1 MIKVVSGFFAGL
13 SILLSSGLAQTSVNT
28 VANTTAGQGYDP
40 HKLFAP
46 SFYPQTPNSYRTA
59 TGEPGPSY
67 WQNRA
72 DYQIS
77 AELDDTKNEV
87 SGSVTITYKNNS
99 PLTVPYIW
107 LQLDQNLFNPSSR
120 GFAKLNPLSRSRYGD
135 PKNPFNDGGYRIK
148 SVKVAG
154 TNGNADTIMT
164 DTRMQIKLA
173 KPMKPGGDVVK
184 LTIEYSYIVPKY
196 GADRTGI
203 HSTPQGD
210 IYAIAQWY
218 PRVCVFDDVRG
229 WNTDPY
235 LGAGEFYL
243 EYGDFDVNI
252 TTPSSHIV
260 VASGELLN
268 PAEVLTAEQVT
279 RFNKAKQSDAT
290 VVIRSEQEVGQAGS
304 RPNKAKITWKFRIQN
319 ARDFSWASSKSF
331 IYDAAKINLPDG
343 KTALA
348 QSVYPPGSAG
358 NGAWG
363 RSTEYT
369 KASIENYSKRWFV
382 FPYPAAT
389 NVACNIGGMEYPGI
403 VFCHANAKG
412 ASLWG
417 VTDHEF
423 GHTWYPM
430 IVGTNE
436 RRFGWM
442 DEGFNTF
449 INTIASQDFNKGEY
463 AEGKINGS
471 AYAKSLFNPQTEG
484 IFYTPDG
491 MKERNIGIA
500 LYAKPGYAL
509 SILRNNIVGAKRFDW
524 AFRKYTA
531 DWAFK
536 HPTPWDFFRSMEN
549 SLGEDLAWFWKG
561 MFLENYKLDQA
572 VVKVE
577 SFQGNPASG
586 SLVTV
591 QNLDQMAMPVILEYT
606 TKSGQKGRK
615 TLPVEVWQNNSEI
628 KVLLPTK
635 EEVTSVVID
644 PDAIF
649 PDFEISNNEWKA
661 GN

>member
-13 SILLSSGLAQTSVNT
+13 SILLSSGLAQTNVNT
-28 VANTTAGQGYDP
+28 VATTTASQGYDP

-59 TGEPGPSY
+59 TGEPGPDY

-72 DYQIS
+72 DYQIN
-77 AELDDTKNEV
+77 AEIDDTKKEV
-87 SGSVTITYKNNS
+87 SGTVTITYKNNS

-120 GFAKLNPLSRSRYGD
+120 GMAKLNPLTRSRYGD
-135 PKNPFNDGGYRIK
+135 PKNPFTDGGYRIK
-148 SVKVAG
+148 SVKIAG
-154 TNGNADTIMT
+154 TNGNADTIMS
-164 DTRMQIKLA
+164 DTRMQVKLP
-173 KPMKPGGDVVK
+173 KPIKPGGDAVK
-184 LTIEYSYIVPKY
+184 LIIEYAYIVPMY

-203 HSTPQGD
+203 HPTPQGD

-243 EYGDFDVNI
+243 EYGDFEVNI
-252 TTPSSHIV
+252 TAPSGHIV

-268 PAEVLTAEQVT
+268 PSEVLTSEQLT
-279 RFNKAKQSDAT
+279 RYNKAKQSDAT
-290 VVIRSEQEVGQAGS
+290 VVIRSEQEVGQANS
-304 RPNKAKITWKFRIQN
+304 RPNKPKLTWKFRIQN

-358 NGAWG
+358 NAAWG

-389 NVACNIGGMEYPGI
+389 NVASNIGGMEYPGI

-463 AEGKINGS
+463 AEPKTNGHAVGKS
-471 AYAKSLFNPQTEG
+471 YFNPLSEG

-491 MKERNIGIA
+491 MRERNIGLA

-509 SILRNNIVGAKRFDW
+509 TILRNNIVGEKRFDY

-549 SLGEDLAWFWKG
+549 SLGEDLGWFWKG

-577 SFQGNPASG
+577 NFQGNPAKG
-586 SLVTV
+586 SIVTV
-591 QNLDQMAMPVILEYT
+591 QNLDQMAMPVVLEYT

-615 TLPVEVWQNNSEI
+615 ILPVEVWQNTAEL

-644 PDAIF
+644 PDSIF
-649 PDFEISNNEWKA
+649 PDFDATNNEWKA